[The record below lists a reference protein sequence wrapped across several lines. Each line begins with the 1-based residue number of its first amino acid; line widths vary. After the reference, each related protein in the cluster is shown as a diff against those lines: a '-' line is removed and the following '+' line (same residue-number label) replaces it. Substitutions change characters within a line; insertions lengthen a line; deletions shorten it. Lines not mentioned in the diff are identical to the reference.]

1 MCLIYSM
8 TVFLWLS
15 VVLVVTI
22 GTWVTIIIRCQYQG
36 ATIIT
41 IFRCQPG
48 VSAGQ
53 CVTSWPQLLQCGL
66 RYVTGKYSTLTD
78 HVT

>member
-1 MCLIYSM
+1 M

-22 GTWVTIIIRCQYQG
+22 SIWVTIIIIIIIIMIICQYRRTIIITRCQYQE
-36 ATIIT
+36 
-41 IFRCQPG
+41 PG

-66 RYVTGKYSTLTD
+66 RYVTGKYSTLIG
-78 HVT
+78 